1 MEVSLLIDEY
11 RKNWAIRF
19 LREAKSDLSTADK
32 TPIPAMSVS
41 FAVMAMRKAQTSV
54 YYSIGDPSY
63 LTPMVNEVL
72 EGKRGIENP
81 TMKLLADMELMIQSC
96 INGGERLG
104 KDIAIRNA
112 RTLIDLASKIASL
125 ITKGKVVEFA

>member
-1 MEVSLLIDEY
+1 LEVSLLIDEY

-32 TPIPAMSVS
+32 TPISTMSVS
-41 FAVMAMRKAQTSV
+41 FAVMAMRKAQTSI

-72 EGKRGIENP
+72 EGKKGIENP
-81 TMKLLADMELMIQSC
+81 IMKFLADMELMIRSC

-112 RTLIDLASKIASL
+112 RTLIELASKIASL
-125 ITKGKVVEFA
+125 ITKGRIAEFA

>member
-1 MEVSLLIDEY
+1 MQVSLLIDEY

-32 TPIPAMSVS
+32 TPISAMSVS

-72 EGKRGIENP
+72 EGKKEIENP
-81 TMKLLADMELMIQSC
+81 IMKLLADMELMIRSC

-104 KDIAIRNA
+104 NDIAIRNA
-112 RTLIDLASKIASL
+112 RMLIELASKIASL
-125 ITKGKVVEFA
+125 ITKGRVAEFA

>member
-1 MEVSLLIDEY
+1 LEVSLLIDEY

>member
-1 MEVSLLIDEY
+1 MSLLIDEY

-72 EGKRGIENP
+72 EGKRRIENP
-81 TMKLLADMELMIQSC
+81 AMKFLADMELMIRSC

-104 KDIAIRNA
+104 KNIAIRNA
-112 RTLIDLASKIASL
+112 RTLIDLAAKMVSL
-125 ITKGKVVEFA
+125 ITRSGVAEFA

>member
-1 MEVSLLIDEY
+1 LEVSLLIDEY

-112 RTLIDLASKIASL
+112 RTLIELASKIASL

>member
-1 MEVSLLIDEY
+1 VSLLIDEY

-63 LTPMVNEVL
+63 LTPMVNDAL
-72 EGKRGIENP
+72 EGKKRIENP
-81 TMKLLADMELMIQSC
+81 TMKLLVDVELMIRRC
-96 INGGERLG
+96 INSGERLG

-112 RTLIDLASKIASL
+112 QTLIEMASKMVSL
-125 ITKGKVVEFA
+125 ITGSKVGEFA

>member
-1 MEVSLLIDEY
+1 VSLLIDEY

-72 EGKRGIENP
+72 EGKRRIENP
-81 TMKLLADMELMIQSC
+81 AMKFLADMELMIRSC

-104 KDIAIRNA
+104 KNIAIRNA
-112 RTLIDLASKIASL
+112 RTLIDLAAKMVSL
-125 ITKGKVVEFA
+125 ITRSGVAEFA

>member
-1 MEVSLLIDEY
+1 VPLLIDEY

-54 YYSIGDPSY
+54 YYSVGDPAY
-63 LTPMVNEVL
+63 LTPMVNEAL
-72 EGKRGIENP
+72 EGKRSVENP
-81 TMKLLADMELMIQSC
+81 TMKFLADMELMIRSC

-104 KDIAIRNA
+104 KDIAMRNA
-112 RTLIDLASKIASL
+112 KTLIELASKVVSL
-125 ITKGKVVEFA
+125 VTDSRVVEFA

>member
-1 MEVSLLIDEY
+1 MSLLIDEY

-54 YYSIGDPSY
+54 YYSMGDPSY
-63 LTPMVNEVL
+63 LAPMVNEVL
-72 EGKRGIENP
+72 GGKKSIENP
-81 TMKLLADMELMIQSC
+81 TMKLLADMELMIRSC
-96 INGGERLG
+96 INDGERLG

-112 RTLIDLASKIASL
+112 RTLIELASKIASL
-125 ITKGKVVEFA
+125 ITLSLIHI

>member
-1 MEVSLLIDEY
+1 MQVSLLIDEY

-19 LREAKSDLSTADK
+19 LREAKSDLSTAGK

-63 LTPMVNEVL
+63 VAPIVSEVI
-72 EGKRGIENP
+72 EGKRSIENS
-81 TMKLLADMELMIQSC
+81 TLRFLADMELMIRSC

-104 KDIAIRNA
+104 KETAIRNA
-112 RTLIDLASKIASL
+112 ETLIGLASKMVSL
-125 ITKGKVVEFA
+125 VTRSKVAEFA

>member
-1 MEVSLLIDEY
+1 VPLLIDEY

-32 TPIPAMSVS
+32 TPIPTMSVG

-63 LTPMVNEVL
+63 LTPMVNDVL
-72 EGKRGIENP
+72 EGKRSVDNP
-81 TMKLLADMELMIQSC
+81 TMKFLADMELMIRSC

-112 RTLIDLASKIASL
+112 RALIELASKMVSL
-125 ITKGKVVEFA
+125 MTGSKVVEFA